1 MEGEVQEGKNSFLPT
16 FWGSFSLFPKLGL
29 KLTTGN
35 ARLLHVVVKEVI

>member
-1 MEGEVQEGKNSFLPT
+1 MEGEVQEGENSL
-16 FWGSFSLFPKLGL
+16 LPKLGL